1 MITTFL
7 LALVRKMKRKPT
19 VCCWQ
24 TRCLRTAW
32 AWDSVTCWSQEYL
45 ISVQIL
51 IYIQYKVYI
60 YIIFVYI
67 IYYINIFFMY
77 VQCACGMCV
86 HACIYCR
93 PLSRIQTFTT
103 PGTAWSRSARTRGPR
118 RSGESKEVRCH
129 HVFYLLIVFSHS
141 FSMSTCL
148 YIYIILAIVA
158 RRWRWNVVEKHVSFG
173 DPPWGW

>member
-60 YIIFVYI
+60 YIYIYYTYLYIF
-67 IYYINIFFMY
+67 IYYIHIFMY

-103 PGTAWSRSARTRGPR
+103 PGTACSRSARTRGPR

-148 YIYIILAIVA
+148 YIYIQGGA
-158 RRWRWNVVEKHVSFG
+158 RK
-173 DPPWGW
+173 

>member
-1 MITTFL
+1 
-7 LALVRKMKRKPT
+7 
-19 VCCWQ
+19 
-24 TRCLRTAW
+24 LRTAW

-51 IYIQYKVYI
+51 IYIKYKVYI
-60 YIIFVYI
+60 YILYI
-67 IYYINIFFMY
+67 YLYIYIYYINIFFMY

-103 PGTAWSRSARTRGPR
+103 PGTACSRSARTR

-129 HVFYLLIVFSHS
+129 HVFDLLIVFSHS
-141 FSMSTCL
+141 FSMSTCF
-148 YIYIILAIVA
+148 YIYIYLPLLP
-158 RRWRWNVVEKHVSFG
+158 G
-173 DPPWGW
+173 DGDETWWKNMSASETPPEDGRNLSVYLICISDHW